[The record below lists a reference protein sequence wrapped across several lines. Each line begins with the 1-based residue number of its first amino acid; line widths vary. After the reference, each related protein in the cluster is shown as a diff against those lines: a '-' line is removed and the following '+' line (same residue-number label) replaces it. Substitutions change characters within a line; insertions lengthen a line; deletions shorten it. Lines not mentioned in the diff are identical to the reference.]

1 MSQQVYRG
9 NLSAKVFP
17 FVSEFF
23 GRSII
28 VAGQD
33 QNFNRQVTS
42 TEDTDKDKGI
52 PQLYYCHNVMPM
64 AAGFQSV
71 GYTSPVGGFPNET
84 QFQNTFVLRDDAGIE
99 VFFSVTVDGRCFALP
114 FGNPSWL
121 QITNLDSQQVRG
133 RQVTTAFVN
142 GKSYVYFAGVG
153 CYKYNSITNLMEY
166 VTLAGLT
173 PSLVQGIVAASG
185 YMIAW
190 TKTNIAWSSVT
201 DPTDFVPSLT
211 TGAGG
216 GGVEAAKGPIT
227 GCISHQMGFMVY
239 TIENCVA
246 ASYSGNSRY
255 PFNYKEIVASGGL
268 GSLDYIAYDAESGNH
283 YAYTTSGLQLVSM
296 SATQTVLPDVT
307 DFISGK
313 YFEDFDENT
322 NAFVRTTITGAMKK
336 AINVVADRYL
346 VISYGVNSLTHALV
360 YDITNKRFGKLKI
373 PHVSCFEWKLLTP
386 TVIETPRESLAFLQ
400 ADGTIKIVDFSYTS
414 PTANGVMLLGK
425 FQYVRSR
432 QMQLQEV
439 ELDNIRSGAN
449 FSLSNYASLD
459 GKTLANPTPG
469 FLNTSSDGYRSYYF
483 HKTGVNHT
491 LLFKGA
497 FFCTSIVLTF
507 NIHGR
512 R

>member
-1 MSQQVYRG
+1 MGQQVYRA

-33 QNFNRQVTS
+33 QNYTKPLTS
-42 TEDTDKDKGI
+42 TEDTDKDRGI

-71 GYTSPVGGFPNET
+71 GYTPTIAPFVNEDKFT
-84 QFQNTFVLRDDAGIE
+84 NIYILRDASAGVE
-99 VFFSVTVDGRCFALP
+99 VFFSSTSDGRNFVLP
-114 FGNPSWL
+114 FGNPSWQ
-121 QITNLDSQQVRG
+121 QINTIAG
-133 RQVTTAFVN
+133 TAGKMITTAFVN
-142 GKSYVYFAGVG
+142 GQTYLYFAGVG
-153 CYKYNSITNLMEY
+153 CYKYVASSNTLVA
-166 VTLAGLT
+166 VTLNGLT
-173 PSLVQGIVAASG
+173 AASILGIVAASG

-190 TKTNIAWSSVT
+190 TTNAVSWSSTT

-216 GGVEAAKGPIT
+216 GGVEAAKGPIL
-227 GCISHQMGFMVY
+227 GCVSHQMGFMTY
-239 TIENCVA
+239 TLENCVA

-268 GSLDYIAYDAESGNH
+268 GSLDYISYDAESGNH

-296 SATQTVLPDVT
+296 TATQTVLPDVT

-313 YFEDFDENT
+313 YFEDFDETTNT
-322 NAFVRTTITGAMKK
+322 FVRTTISGAMKK
-336 AINVVADRYL
+336 AISVVADRYL
-346 VISYGVNSLTHALV
+346 VISYGISSLTHAIV
-360 YDITNKRFGKLKI
+360 YDITNKRFGKLKVD
-373 PHVSCFEWKLLTP
+373 HVTCFEWKILSP
-386 TVIETPRESLAFLQ
+386 TVSEIPRESLAFLQ
-400 ADGTIKIVDFSYTS
+400 KDGAIKIVDFSYTS
-414 PTANGVMLLGK
+414 STASGVMLLGK
-425 FQYVRSR
+425 YQYARSR
-432 QMQLQEV
+432 MIQLQGV
-439 ELDNIRSGAN
+439 ELENVRAGSN
-449 FSLSNYASLD
+449 FTLLNYYSPD
-459 GKTLANPTPG
+459 GKSLGIPKA
-469 FLNTSSDGYRSYYF
+469 GYLKLSAESFREYLF
-483 HKTGVNHT
+483 HTTGVNHS

-497 FFCTSIVLTF
+497 FFINSLVLTF